1 MKRLTDILLV
11 VITMPLWLIAYI
23 AVAFLI
29 ILTMGRPIHFRHERA
44 GRNGRPFNFI
54 KFRSMRNGEGSDAER
69 TTRLGK
75 ILRST
80 SLDELPQLWHVL
92 SGKMSLVGPRPL
104 PVRYLPR
111 YSPFQNRRHEIRPG
125 ITGWAQINGRN
136 AISWEKKFELDVWYV
151 DNRSLLLD
159 AKILFLTF
167 VKVLSLY
174 LSLFSLISLAIFLR
188 TGILTPIILSLL
200 MI

>member
-1 MKRLTDILLV
+1 MKRLTDIILV

-44 GRNGRPFNFI
+44 GRNGKPFNFI

-75 ILRST
+75 LLRST

-167 VKVLSLY
+167 VKVFKRSGIN
-174 LSLFSLISLAIFLR
+174 SSKTETMPEFTGSER
-188 TGILTPIILSLL
+188 TA
-200 MI
+200 

>member
-1 MKRLTDILLV
+1 MKRLTDIILV

-44 GRNGRPFNFI
+44 GRNGKPFNFI

-75 ILRST
+75 LLRST

-167 VKVLSLY
+167 VKVFKRSGIT
-174 LSLFSLISLAIFLR
+174 SSGTETMPEF
-188 TGILTPIILSLL
+188 TGPELTS
-200 MI
+200 

>member
-1 MKRLTDILLV
+1 MKRLADIILV

-44 GRNGRPFNFI
+44 GRNGKPFNFI

-75 ILRST
+75 LLRST

-125 ITGWAQINGRN
+125 ITGWAQVNGRN

-151 DNRSLLLD
+151 NNKSILLD

-167 VKVLSLY
+167 LKVFKRSGVN
-174 LSLFSLISLAIFLR
+174 SSETETMPEFTGSER
-188 TGILTPIILSLL
+188 TA
-200 MI
+200 

>member
-1 MKRLTDILLV
+1 MKRLTDIILV

-44 GRNGRPFNFI
+44 GRNGKPFNFI

-151 DNRSLLLD
+151 NNRSILLD

-167 VKVLSLY
+167 LKVFKRSGIN
-174 LSLFSLISLAIFLR
+174 SSETETMPEFTGSER
-188 TGILTPIILSLL
+188 TA
-200 MI
+200 

>member
-1 MKRLTDILLV
+1 MKRLADIILV

-44 GRNGRPFNFI
+44 GRNGKPFNFI

-75 ILRST
+75 LLRST

-151 DNRSLLLD
+151 NNRSILLD

-167 VKVLSLY
+167 LKVFKRSGVN
-174 LSLFSLISLAIFLR
+174 SSETETMPEFTGSER
-188 TGILTPIILSLL
+188 TA
-200 MI
+200 

>member
-1 MKRLTDILLV
+1 MKRLTDIILV

-44 GRNGRPFNFI
+44 GRNGKPFNFI

-151 DNRSLLLD
+151 DNRSILLD

-167 VKVLSLY
+167 LKVFKRSGIN
-174 LSLFSLISLAIFLR
+174 SSETETMPEFTGSGR
-188 TGILTPIILSLL
+188 TA
-200 MI
+200 

>member
-44 GRNGRPFNFI
+44 GRNGKPFNFI

-75 ILRST
+75 LLRST

-167 VKVLSLY
+167 LKVFKRSGINN
-174 LSLFSLISLAIFLR
+174 SGTETMPEFTGSER
-188 TGILTPIILSLL
+188 TA
-200 MI
+200 

>member
-1 MKRLTDILLV
+1 MKRLADIILV

-44 GRNGRPFNFI
+44 GRNGKPFNFI

-75 ILRST
+75 LLRST

-125 ITGWAQINGRN
+125 ITGWAQVNGRN

-151 DNRSLLLD
+151 NNRSILLD

-167 VKVLSLY
+167 LKVFKRSGVN
-174 LSLFSLISLAIFLR
+174 SSETETMPEFTGSER
-188 TGILTPIILSLL
+188 TA
-200 MI
+200 

>member
-1 MKRLTDILLV
+1 MKRLTDIILV

-44 GRNGRPFNFI
+44 GRNGKPFNFI

-125 ITGWAQINGRN
+125 LTGWAQINGRN

-151 DNRSLLLD
+151 DNKSLLLD
-159 AKILFLTF
+159 AKILFFTF
-167 VKVLSLY
+167 LKVFKRSGIN
-174 LSLFSLISLAIFLR
+174 SSKTETMPEFTGSKR
-188 TGILTPIILSLL
+188 TA
-200 MI
+200 

>member
-44 GRNGRPFNFI
+44 GRNGKPFNFI

-151 DNRSLLLD
+151 DNRSILLD

-167 VKVLSLY
+167 LKVFKRSGIN
-174 LSLFSLISLAIFLR
+174 SSETETMPEFTGSER
-188 TGILTPIILSLL
+188 TA
-200 MI
+200 

>member
-44 GRNGRPFNFI
+44 GRNGKPFNFI

-75 ILRST
+75 LLRST

-151 DNRSLLLD
+151 DNRSILLD

-167 VKVLSLY
+167 LKVFKRSGINN
-174 LSLFSLISLAIFLR
+174 SGTETMPEFTGSER
-188 TGILTPIILSLL
+188 TA
-200 MI
+200 

>member
-1 MKRLTDILLV
+1 MKRLTDIILV

-44 GRNGRPFNFI
+44 GRNGKPFNFI

-75 ILRST
+75 LLRST

-151 DNRSLLLD
+151 DNRSILLD

-167 VKVLSLY
+167 LKVFKRSGIN
-174 LSLFSLISLAIFLR
+174 SSETETMPEFTGSER
-188 TGILTPIILSLL
+188 TA
-200 MI
+200 

>member
-1 MKRLTDILLV
+1 MKRLTDIILV

-44 GRNGRPFNFI
+44 GRNGKPFNFI

-75 ILRST
+75 LLRST

-167 VKVLSLY
+167 LKVFKRSGIN
-174 LSLFSLISLAIFLR
+174 SSETETMPEFTGSER
-188 TGILTPIILSLL
+188 TA
-200 MI
+200 

>member
-44 GRNGRPFNFI
+44 GRNGKPFNFI

-75 ILRST
+75 LLRST

-151 DNRSLLLD
+151 DNRSILLD

-167 VKVLSLY
+167 LKVFKRSGIN
-174 LSLFSLISLAIFLR
+174 SSETETMPEFTGSER
-188 TGILTPIILSLL
+188 TA
-200 MI
+200 

>member
-1 MKRLTDILLV
+1 MKRLTDIILV

-44 GRNGRPFNFI
+44 GRNGKPFNFI

-151 DNRSLLLD
+151 DNKSLLLD
-159 AKILFLTF
+159 AKILFFTF
-167 VKVLSLY
+167 LKVFKRSGIN
-174 LSLFSLISLAIFLR
+174 SSKTETMPEFTGSKR
-188 TGILTPIILSLL
+188 TA
-200 MI
+200 

>member
-75 ILRST
+75 LLRST

-151 DNRSLLLD
+151 DNRSILLD

-167 VKVLSLY
+167 LKVFKRSGINN
-174 LSLFSLISLAIFLR
+174 SGTETMPEFTGSER
-188 TGILTPIILSLL
+188 TA
-200 MI
+200 

>member
-1 MKRLTDILLV
+1 MKRLADIILV

-44 GRNGRPFNFI
+44 GRNGKPFNFI

-75 ILRST
+75 LLRST

-125 ITGWAQINGRN
+125 ITGWAQVNGRN

-151 DNRSLLLD
+151 NNRSILLD
-159 AKILFLTF
+159 TKILFLTF
-167 VKVLSLY
+167 LKVFKRSGVN
-174 LSLFSLISLAIFLR
+174 SSETETMPEFTGSER
-188 TGILTPIILSLL
+188 TA
-200 MI
+200 

>member
-75 ILRST
+75 LLRST

-151 DNRSLLLD
+151 DNRSILLD

-167 VKVLSLY
+167 LKVFKRSGIN
-174 LSLFSLISLAIFLR
+174 SSETETMPEFTGSER
-188 TGILTPIILSLL
+188 TA
-200 MI
+200 

>member
-1 MKRLTDILLV
+1 MKRLTDIILV

-44 GRNGRPFNFI
+44 GRNGKPFNFI

-75 ILRST
+75 LLRST

-167 VKVLSLY
+167 VKVFKRSGINN
-174 LSLFSLISLAIFLR
+174 SGTETMPEFTGSER
-188 TGILTPIILSLL
+188 TA
-200 MI
+200 

>member
-1 MKRLTDILLV
+1 MKRLTDIILV

-44 GRNGRPFNFI
+44 GRNGKPFNFI

-75 ILRST
+75 LLRST

-167 VKVLSLY
+167 VKVFKRSGINN
-174 LSLFSLISLAIFLR
+174 SGTETMPEF
-188 TGILTPIILSLL
+188 TGSGLTS
-200 MI
+200 

>member
-1 MKRLTDILLV
+1 MKRLTDIILV

-75 ILRST
+75 LLRST

-167 VKVLSLY
+167 VKVFKRSGIN
-174 LSLFSLISLAIFLR
+174 SSKTETMPEFTGSER
-188 TGILTPIILSLL
+188 TA
-200 MI
+200 

>member
-44 GRNGRPFNFI
+44 GRNGKPFNFI

-75 ILRST
+75 LLRST

-167 VKVLSLY
+167 LKVFKRSGIN
-174 LSLFSLISLAIFLR
+174 SSETETMPEFTGSER
-188 TGILTPIILSLL
+188 TA
-200 MI
+200 

>member
-75 ILRST
+75 LLRST

-151 DNRSLLLD
+151 DNRSILLD

-167 VKVLSLY
+167 VKVFKRSGINN
-174 LSLFSLISLAIFLR
+174 SGTETMPEF
-188 TGILTPIILSLL
+188 TGSGLTS
-200 MI
+200 

>member
-1 MKRLTDILLV
+1 MKRLTDIILV

-29 ILTMGRPIHFRHERA
+29 ILTMGRPIHFRHGRA
-44 GRNGRPFNFI
+44 GRNGKPFNFI

-75 ILRST
+75 LLRST

-167 VKVLSLY
+167 LKVFKRSGIN
-174 LSLFSLISLAIFLR
+174 SSKTETMPEF
-188 TGILTPIILSLL
+188 TGSEQTA
-200 MI
+200 

>member
-1 MKRLTDILLV
+1 MKRLTDIILV

-23 AVAFLI
+23 TVAFLI

-44 GRNGRPFNFI
+44 GRNGKPFNFI

-75 ILRST
+75 LLRST

-167 VKVLSLY
+167 VKVFKRSGIN
-174 LSLFSLISLAIFLR
+174 SSETETMPEF
-188 TGILTPIILSLL
+188 TGSGLTS
-200 MI
+200 

>member
-44 GRNGRPFNFI
+44 GRNGKPFNFI

-167 VKVLSLY
+167 VKVFKRSGIN
-174 LSLFSLISLAIFLR
+174 SSGTETMPEF
-188 TGILTPIILSLL
+188 TGSGLTS
-200 MI
+200 